1 MVQNGNMRSIYRDE
15 NKVGF
20 FMAETTRI
28 KTKRFYSKKRAK
40 KKLYQNL
47 KNNAY
52 WFPIKSSFVY
62 TLHRPFLTLINADC
76 GYQIAPVPIF
86 PIFPIF
92 PKKTQKKTQN
102 PTFSPPRDYFTHRP
116 ISPYS

>member
-40 KKLYQNL
+40 KNCTK
-47 KNNAY
+47 
-52 WFPIKSSFVY
+52 I
-62 TLHRPFLTLINADC
+62 
-76 GYQIAPVPIF
+76 
-86 PIFPIF
+86 
-92 PKKTQKKTQN
+92 
-102 PTFSPPRDYFTHRP
+102 
-116 ISPYS
+116 